1 MKTNKDK
8 EQKNQEQNSGVNFAI
23 ALVSICGLGYA
34 IYVLLSL

>member
-1 MKTNKDK
+1 MSNDKDNN
-8 EQKNQEQNSGVNFAI
+8 NQEQNSGVNFAI